1 MYLTSVKDG
10 IVIINHDGEKCE
22 HCSKKVAQRDK
33 VCINIITSLHNI
45 SLLIC
50 TNHCKVGCDE
60 NEIYAHD
67 KNL

>member
-1 MYLTSVKDG
+1 MELLSL
-10 IVIINHDGEKCE
+10 IMLREKCK
-22 HCSKKVAQRDK
+22 HCSEKVAQRDK